1 MKGAFNHFQTLNAL
15 KTRKDLS
22 MILFGESLNVISNV
36 IGKEFKEP
44 DPAKRNPEPI
54 QKEVIEQKEKGMDYI
69 DINLGPAKKFGTEL
83 MPWVVNVV
91 QEAVPGMPLLL
102 DSSNIDAIEAGL
114 KVAKPADKPHIVN
127 SIMARPERY
136 EIMVP
141 MTAKYDADFV
151 ALMWGPEGLPRDE
164 NERAALAVELLYFAN
179 EAGIPNEK
187 IWVDGIV
194 TPVNI
199 QQPQAISLM
208 EFQGMLQDIA
218 PGARSTCGLSNISNG
233 PPNHLRPILN
243 QTYMVMLQKYGME
256 SVISDPLDIQL
267 TAIAKGQR
275 QDIVDLIYG
284 IMDGNQPDMASLD
297 KEMQDYAKTVN
308 VILGNTLYSDSWLEL

>member
-1 MKGAFNHFQTLNAL
+1 MLL
-15 KTRKDLS
+15 L
-22 MILFGESLNVISNV
+22 GESLNVISTK
-36 IGKEFKEP
+36 IGRAFKER
-44 DPAKRNPEPI
+44 DPKPI
-54 QKEVIEQKEKGMDYI
+54 REEALFQKEKGMDFI
-69 DINLGPAKKFGTEL
+69 DINLGPAKKDGHEL
-83 MPWVVNVV
+83 MPWVVETV
-91 QEAVPGMPLLL
+91 QEVVDDIPLVL
-102 DSSNIDAIEAGL
+102 DTSNIAAIEAAL
-114 KVAKPADKPHIVN
+114 KVCKLTPIVN
-127 SIMARPERY
+127 SIMCRPERY
-136 EIMVP
+136 EKMVP
-141 MTAKYDADFV
+141 LAAEHNADFV
-151 ALMWGPEGLPRDE
+151 ALLWGPEGLPRDE

-233 PPNHLRPILN
+233 PPDRLRPILN

-256 SVISDPLDIQL
+256 SVIADPLDDQL
-267 TAIAKGQR
+267 ISIARGER

-284 IMDGNQPDMASLD
+284 IVDGDEPDIASLS
-297 KEMQDYAKTVN
+297 KEMQDYAKTTK
-308 VILGNTLYSDSWLEL
+308 VILGRSLYSDSWLEL

>member
-1 MKGAFNHFQTLNAL
+1 MLL
-15 KTRKDLS
+15 
-22 MILFGESLNVISNV
+22 IGESLNVISRK
-36 IGKEFKEP
+36 IGRAFKER
-44 DPAKRNPEPI
+44 DPKPI
-54 QKEVIEQKEKGMDYI
+54 QEEALEQKAKGMDYI
-69 DINLGPAKKFGTEL
+69 DINLGPAKKDGHEL
-83 MPWVVNVV
+83 MPWVVQVV
-91 QEAVPGMPLLL
+91 QEVVDDVPLAM
-102 DSSNIDAIEAGL
+102 DTSNIDAIEAAL
-114 KVAKPADKPHIVN
+114 KVAKEVPGKPHLIN

-136 EIMVP
+136 ERMIP
-141 MTAKYDADFV
+141 IAAEHNADFI

-164 NERAALAVELLYFAN
+164 NERAALCVELLYAAN

-208 EFQGMLQDIA
+208 EFQKMLQDIA
-218 PGARSTCGLSNISNG
+218 PGALSTCGLSNISNG

-243 QTYMVMLQKYGME
+243 QTYMVMLEKCGMY
-256 SVISDPLDIQL
+256 SVISDPLDEML
-267 TAIAKGQR
+267 TAIAKGER

-284 IMDGNQPDMASLD
+284 MMDGNDPDIPGLS

-308 VILGNTLYSDSWLEL
+308 VILGKTLYSDSWLEI